1 MACCGTYDAISG
13 DCMVKLGGSG
23 MRELIMLTLL
33 LTGNCACCGKAALV
47 TDGTTVT
54 EGLMGARA
62 TCAIA
67 NRLAGE
73 LETVPTACSIKKI
86 QNVDDINSC

>member
-1 MACCGTYDAISG
+1 
-13 DCMVKLGGSG
+13 
-23 MRELIMLTLL
+23 
-33 LTGNCACCGKAALV
+33 
-47 TDGTTVT
+47 
-54 EGLMGARA
+54 MGARA

-86 QNVDDINSC
+86 QNVDDINSCWILYLLWHETIEEVVRCEGEQELKGVEPAEKLIG